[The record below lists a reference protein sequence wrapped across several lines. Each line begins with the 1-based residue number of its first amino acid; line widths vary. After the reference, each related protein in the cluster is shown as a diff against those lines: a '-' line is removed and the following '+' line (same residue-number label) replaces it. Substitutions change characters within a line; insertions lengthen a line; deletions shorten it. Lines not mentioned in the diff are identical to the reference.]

1 LRCTEVQL
9 YCIALHR
16 SAVVLRSYVTAPRTT
31 IHATNHSPTGTI
43 GNTEVMERWTCPNC
57 NRVFGKKNQSHLTC
71 EPAVS
76 LEEYF
81 EVARPF
87 EKPIFEAV
95 NVHLQTLDDVIID
108 PLGIGILLKNGPMF
122 AELRPK
128 TKWVA
133 LGFSLPRKLKSGRL
147 SRKVSEYGRKYFHVI
162 NVDDPVMIDQEVCEW
177 LTEAYHL
184 AGGTLSNGRAG
195 DQSVGGD
202 GMVPDDID
210 IEF

>member
-1 LRCTEVQL
+1 
-9 YCIALHR
+9 
-16 SAVVLRSYVTAPRTT
+16 
-31 IHATNHSPTGTI
+31 
-43 GNTEVMERWTCPNC
+43 MERWTCPNC
-57 NRVFGKKNQSHLTC
+57 NRVFGRKNQSHLTC

-81 EVARPF
+81 SVAKPF
-87 EKPIFEAV
+87 EKPIFDAV

-133 LGFSLPRKLKSGRL
+133 LGFSLPRKLESDRL
-147 SRKVSEYGRKYFHVI
+147 SRKVVEYGHKFFHVI
-162 NVDDPVMIDQEVCEW
+162 NVDDPAIIDEEIFDW
-177 LTEAYHL
+177 LTEAYHF
-184 AGGTLSNGRAG
+184 AGGTLNAYKRSSTSGASATNSVS
-195 DQSVGGD
+195 DQGESRRNGGD

-210 IEF
+210 VPF